1 MPTLHFVSRPSA
13 WAALLVASIAFPS
26 AATADDKAT
35 CVAAASNGQTLRDA
49 HKLIEAREAFRICA
63 QQVCPSVVQTD
74 CVSWL
79 EATEKDLPS
88 VIVSAKNAKGVDLTA
103 VNVTIDGA
111 PVLSSLDG
119 RAIPM
124 NPGPHKF
131 HFQGADGSLDQDVV
145 IHEGEHDRGIAVVL
159 GAEEPLPPAK
169 RTLRTVG
176 IVVTSVGAVGLLAGA
191 IAGGIA
197 VSQKSAAQCTGNLCL
212 TGPLDT
218 AKHAAVAAD
227 AGLIS
232 GGVLGVAGIA
242 MIIASTTGTHKPSAS
257 AVRVIPM
264 VGIANAGVALEGS
277 F

>member
-1 MPTLHFVSRPSA
+1 MPPLHFVSRPA
-13 WAALLVASIAFPS
+13 VWAAVLVASLGFSSVAS
-26 AATADDKAT
+26 ADDKAT

-63 QQVCPSVVQTD
+63 QQTCPSVVQTD

-79 EATEKDLPS
+79 EATEKDLPT
-88 VIVSAKNAKGVDLTA
+88 VIVSAKNGKGVDLTA
-103 VNVTIDGA
+103 VSVTIDGA
-111 PVLSSLDG
+111 PVLTSLDG
-119 RAIPM
+119 RSIPM

-131 HFQGADGSLDQDVV
+131 HFQGADGVLDEDVV

-176 IVVTSVGAVGLLAGA
+176 IAVTSVGAVGLLVGA
-191 IAGGIA
+191 IAGGVA

-227 AGLIS
+227 AGFIS
-232 GGVLGVAGIA
+232 GGILGVAGIA
-242 MIIASTTGTHKPSAS
+242 MIVASVTGTHKPTAS
-257 AVRVIPM
+257 AVRVIPI
-264 VGIANAGVALEGS
+264 VGITGAGVAAGGS